1 MHSRHSAPKF
11 TSGSSALFESAHTPA
26 LVIYVFVCV
35 LVPYSYRT
43 PTLWERRTNER
54 QPCTRES
61 PFCWLSCLKS
71 KNAAA
76 WLTLFL
82 SRAPLFII
90 HVCVPHSNWQ
100 RGERKAKN
108 SNYIA
113 LRTYVQHF
121 SNACSISFKEFVFD
135 KINQRHKATLL
146 QGSLN
151 SLYLKRLFRSV
162 KKRFRWI
169 A

>member
-43 PTLWERRTNER
+43 PTLWERRTHER
-54 QPCTRES
+54 QPCARES
-61 PFCWLSCLKS
+61 PFCWLSCLNS

-100 RGERKAKN
+100 RGERKAK
-108 SNYIA
+108 IQIT
-113 LRTYVQHF
+113 LLWGRTFSTSATPAPFRSKNLSLIKLIKGTKQHF
-121 SNACSISFKEFVFD
+121 YKV
-135 KINQRHKATLL
+135 HLTLC
-146 QGSLN
+146 
-151 SLYLKRLFRSV
+151 
-162 KKRFRWI
+162 I
-169 A
+169 